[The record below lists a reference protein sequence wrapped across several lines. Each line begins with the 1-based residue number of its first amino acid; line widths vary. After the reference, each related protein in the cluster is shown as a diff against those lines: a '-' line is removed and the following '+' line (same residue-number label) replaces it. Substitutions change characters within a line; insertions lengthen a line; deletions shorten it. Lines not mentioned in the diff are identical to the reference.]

1 MATRRRRHNDARPEL
16 GAAPAVWG
24 LQPRAVPP
32 SRAVW
37 GTTPVWGLFF
47 APAVILLAAL
57 DPGAPT
63 ATAAARR
70 ARLASD
76 LSDLEAAWR
85 GGRERGQE
93 VVVSGVHLMPTTKKG
108 REDLGWWLG
117 GGEA

>member
-1 MATRRRRHNDARPEL
+1 MTL
-16 GAAPAVWG
+16 AAGHALLTSPAHLRFWAALCG
-24 LQPRAVPP
+24 LSPADPRLDD
-32 SRAVW
+32 
-37 GTTPVWGLFF
+37 G
-47 APAVILLAAL
+47 LAAL